1 MLIERLWVDVGKF
14 IKNDSSAIRCANGLG
29 WKKPTDRACKLVYC
43 CRNYDYCDLVIV
55 LQCKNPQIDYVYLV
69 DKELVVGKIEYLS
82 KKIRFEKEHNADS
95 NADKVLYIKEDIRSR
110 PVPVKPFKDNRAGGE
125 ECVVVTRDGLETLL
139 RLYHGTFNIHEITDL
154 QLVTTRA
161 LADAWTLDIIRDA
174 MDGYFK
180 TYKLNQLKTMCS
192 SKELAVDD
200 TEEKTRQANIYQHAA
215 YVIGY
220 MNNLAKNVAQ
230 FGSLLEECVEV
241 VRDLLHH
248 EVLKYV
254 VQHEADRHFLIP
266 LLYPEIPSFVQ
277 PKRTVVG
284 TSKKQ
289 MRTQRRKRRIREKS
303 AKLDAEPKKPK
314 VDSADQPSSDAPPKV
329 EMLKVD
335 VGAGGSEQ
343 NDAENMA
350 EATADPGPVP
360 PNETGP

>member
-14 IKNDSSAIRCANGLG
+14 IKNDKSAMKCANGLG
-29 WKKPTDRACKLVYC
+29 WKKPTNRASKLVYVC
-43 CRNYDYCDLVIV
+43 QNYDYCDLVIV
-55 LQCKNPQIDYVYLV
+55 LRCKNPQIDYVYLV
-69 DKELVVGKIEYLS
+69 DKELVVGKIEYLK

-95 NADKVLYIKEDIRSR
+95 NADKVLYIKEDTRSR
-110 PVPVKPFKDNRAGGE
+110 PQPAKPFKDNRAGGE

-174 MDGYFK
+174 MDSYFK
-180 TYKLNQLKTMCS
+180 TYKLNQLKTMCT
-192 SKELAVDD
+192 SKALAVDD

-220 MNNLAKNVAQ
+220 MNNLGKNVAQ

-248 EVLKYV
+248 EVVKYV

-266 LLYPEIPSFVQ
+266 LLYPEIPAFVQ

-289 MRTQRRKRRIREKS
+289 LRSQRRKRRIREKS
-303 AKLDAEPKKPK
+303 AKLDADPKKPK
-314 VDSADQPSSDAPPKV
+314 VAGSDEPSSDAPPKV
-329 EMLKVD
+329 EVLKVNE
-335 VGAGGSEQ
+335 GTGESGQ
-343 NDAENMA
+343 NSTQNAVEV
-350 EATADPGPVP
+350 TADPGPTP
-360 PNETGP
+360 PNESGS